1 MEVASFITLV
11 NLPRHPHV
19 LALLHV
25 TWEIDVNPDS
35 VLDIMAWKQAR
46 IVLGMPVLEEV
57 PTVEELKQKG
67 NECVRDKKYAESA
80 LHYTYAIKLDPGN
93 YSLYSNRSLAFLKM
107 EQYYLALEDAK
118 QTIKLQPDWAKLA
131 NALVVLSSTAEDGE
145 IEVRIS
151 GYFRKAEVEF
161 STDHFSEA
169 LQSYTQAL
177 KLQPDDPGIRDAIL
191 RTTRKMQQDRK
202 ADDQYSWLGAG
213 VGIIMGVAIVFAD
226 HILTHKPTLT
236 HPLLMA
242 LLTIA
247 VAMAGYGVMRG
258 YRYYTKCQRLSLL
271 EAPLDLLGD
280 DTKPAPSREEP
291 QESSKEE
298 RTHRYTKAQARQRY
312 KKGKS

>member
-1 MEVASFITLV
+1 
-11 NLPRHPHV
+11 
-19 LALLHV
+19 
-25 TWEIDVNPDS
+25 
-35 VLDIMAWKQAR
+35 
-46 IVLGMPVLEEV
+46 MPVLEETQE

-80 LHYTYAIKLDPGN
+80 LHYTYAIKLDPSN

-118 QTIKLQPDWAKLA
+118 QTIKLQPDWAK
-131 NALVVLSSTAEDGE
+131 
-145 IEVRIS
+145 
-151 GYFRKAEVEF
+151 GYFRKAEVQF

-202 ADDQYSWLGAG
+202 ADEQYSWLGAG
-213 VGIIMGVAIVFAD
+213 VGIITGVAIVFAD

-280 DTKPAPSREEP
+280 DTKPAPPKEEP

>member
-1 MEVASFITLV
+1 
-11 NLPRHPHV
+11 
-19 LALLHV
+19 
-25 TWEIDVNPDS
+25 
-35 VLDIMAWKQAR
+35 
-46 IVLGMPVLEEV
+46 MPVLEELANALV
-57 PTVEELKQKG
+57 VLSSTAEDGEIELANALVVLSSTAEDGEIEVRISTQEPTVEELKQKG

-80 LHYTYAIKLDPGN
+80 LHYTYAIKLDPSN

-118 QTIKLQPDWAKLA
+118 QTIKLQPDWAK
-131 NALVVLSSTAEDGE
+131 
-145 IEVRIS
+145 
-151 GYFRKAEVEF
+151 GYFRKAEVQF

-202 ADDQYSWLGAG
+202 ADEQYSWLGAG

-247 VAMAGYGVMRG
+247 VAMVGYGVMRG

-280 DTKPAPSREEP
+280 DTKPAPSKEEP